1 MAVVTVK
8 KGDSVSQILKNLGVS
23 SYGQKSSWDA
33 VAQANKLNSKYTI
46 YAGQKL
52 VIPDTLLGGGA
63 STQAP
68 APTPT
73 PTPTTAVPQNTPA
86 TSAEM
91 TEYLNQQ
98 QKELDAL
105 KDFDPFEG
113 EAPAE
118 KIEGFAEETLGME
131 GEAPIAPKYEE
142 TFQKLRTDM
151 GLDNVEASIN
161 EYKQMIREQEN
172 LLMQQRNTERGKT
185 QRLGVI
191 EGRIDQATRDRQE
204 QISWLSSNVS
214 YLTDVANSAYTYI
227 NMIMNFK
234 QMDYNTAKEAYD
246 SEFNKRM
253 AVYDSLVEQARDERD
268 FKMALRQEQQKT
280 ASAQL
285 SMYADMITS
294 GQMRWSDMSE
304 TEQLAIHKLEVQ
316 AGLPVG
322 FTSRIKIPVG
332 STIKSITNRTDA
344 SGNVIADIIYVDPYT
359 GAIRVEHQTL
369 GKTKVA
375 SSGGSTTTKNSYGYT
390 STQWQSMQKESLNFL
405 YTLEKK
411 YEDDIVKSGGTTG
424 TGKTGG
430 DRVLADWEIKK
441 ANSEFVAKYGK
452 AGTELLYNALKSG
465 GYQTWDF
472 KNNKV
477 APLSILGI

>member
-1 MAVVTVK
+1 MATVTVK
-8 KGDSVSQILKNLGVS
+8 SGDSVSQILKNLGVS
-23 SYGQKSSWDA
+23 TYGSRSSWDA
-33 VAQANKLNSKYTI
+33 VARANNLNSKYTI

-52 VIPDTLLGGGA
+52 IIPDSLLGKT
-63 STQAP
+63 STTTTTSS
-68 APTPT
+68 APTT
-73 PTPTTAVPQNTPA
+73 TTAVPQNIPA
-86 TSAEM
+86 NSTELA
-91 TEYLNQQ
+91 EYLNKNQE
-98 QKELDAL
+98 ELNKL
-105 KDFDPFEG
+105 ENFDPFDG
-113 EAPAE
+113 EDPAE
-118 KIEGFAEETLGME
+118 KIAGFAQDTLGME
-131 GEAPIAPKYEE
+131 GEAPVAPKFEE
-142 TFQKLRTDM
+142 TFQKLRVDM
-151 GLDNVEASIN
+151 GLDAVESSIN
-161 EYKQMIREQEN
+161 EYKNMIREQEN

-204 QISWLSSNVS
+204 QISWLASNVS

-227 NMIMNFK
+227 NMTMQFK

-253 AVYDSLVEQARDERD
+253 AIYDSLVKQARDERD

-294 GQMRWSDMSE
+294 GQMRWSDMSSDQ
-304 TEQLAIHKLEVQ
+304 QLQIHKLEVQ

-322 FTSRIKIPVG
+322 FISKIRIPKN
-332 STIKSITNRTDA
+332 STTLSITNRTDPN
-344 SGNVIADIIYVDPYT
+344 GNTYADILYIDPYT
-359 GAIRVEHQTL
+359 GATEVTHQLL
-369 GKTKVA
+369 GKAKVG
-375 SSGGSTTTKNSYGYT
+375 SGGGSTTITNSYGYT
-390 STQWQSMQKESLNFL
+390 STQWESMQKDALNFL
-405 YTLEKK
+405 YDLEKQ
-411 YEDDIVKSGGTTG
+411 YEDDIVNSGGRTG

-430 DRVLADWEIKK
+430 DRVLADWEIRK
-441 ANSEFVAKYGK
+441 ANSEFNAKYGK

-477 APLSILGI
+477 APLSILGF

>member
-1 MAVVTVK
+1 MATVTVK

-23 SYGQKSSWDA
+23 TYGSKASWDA

-46 YAGQKL
+46 YPGQKL
-52 VIPDTLLGGGA
+52 VIPDSLLGKT
-63 STQAP
+63 STTPTPAP
-68 APTPT
+68 VAPTPT
-73 PTPTTAVPQNTPA
+73 TPQNTPA
-86 TSAEM
+86 NSAELA
-91 TEYLNQQ
+91 EFLNKQQ
-98 QKELDAL
+98 AELEAL
-105 KDFDPFEG
+105 ENFDPFGG
-113 EAPAE
+113 ENPAE
-118 KIEGFAEETLGME
+118 KIEGFAQDTLGME
-131 GEAPIAPKYEE
+131 GEAPVAPKYEE
-142 TFQKLRTDM
+142 TFEKLRVDM
-151 GLDNVEASIN
+151 GLDNVESSIN
-161 EYKQMIREQEN
+161 EYKNMIREQEN

-227 NMIMNFK
+227 NMVMQLK

-253 AVYDSLVEQARDERD
+253 AIYDSLVEQARDERN

-322 FTSRIKIPVG
+322 FTSRIKIPAG
-332 STIKSITNRTDA
+332 STIKSITNRTDPY
-344 SGNVIADIIYVDPYT
+344 GNVIADIIYVDPYT
-359 GAIRVEHQTL
+359 GAVTVKHETL

-375 SSGGSTTTKNSYGYT
+375 SSGGGGGSSSSSFLKELTAFVAGNLEKGTGSDGYVSPTTYNRERAYYIQKGGSGANFDKEFSVFINPTHYANIASGKWSGTQYKTTKVP
-390 STQWQSMQKESLNFL
+390 STGSSSSPF
-405 YTLEKK
+405 
-411 YEDDIVKSGGTTG
+411 
-424 TGKTGG
+424 
-430 DRVLADWEIKK
+430 
-441 ANSEFVAKYGK
+441 
-452 AGTELLYNALKSG
+452 
-465 GYQTWDF
+465 
-472 KNNKV
+472 
-477 APLSILGI
+477 

>member
-73 PTPTTAVPQNTPA
+73 PTPTPTTAVPQNTPA

-91 TEYLNQQ
+91 TEYLNKQQ
-98 QKELDAL
+98 EELNAL

-161 EYKQMIREQEN
+161 EYKNMIREQEN

-253 AVYDSLVEQARDERD
+253 AIYESLVSEAKEERN
-268 FKMALRQEQQKT
+268 FQLALKQEQQKT

-285 SMYADMITS
+285 SMYADMISS
-294 GQMRWSDMSE
+294 GQMRWGDMSE
-304 TEQLAIHKLEVQ
+304 SEQLAIHKLEVQ

-322 FTSRIKIPVG
+322 FTSRIKIPEG
-332 STIKSITNRTDA
+332 SKIQSVTQRTDP

-359 GAIRVEHQTL
+359 GAVSVKHQTL

-375 SSGGSTTTKNSYGYT
+375 SSGGGGGSPTYSQQQEASKRTVLSEIAQGMEAEKGLKDNKVSPTT
-390 STQWQSMQKESLNFL
+390 
-405 YTLEKK
+405 
-411 YEDDIVKSGGTTG
+411 
-424 TGKTGG
+424 
-430 DRVLADWEIKK
+430 
-441 ANSEFVAKYGK
+441 
-452 AGTELLYNALKSG
+452 YNANKAYWMSK
-465 GYQTWDF
+465 GYSAKEFDDQF
-472 KNNKV
+472 KGYVNKTHYQNIDTGV
-477 APLSILGI
+477 WKGLQYDIPSSYIY

>member
-1 MAVVTVK
+1 MATVTVK
-8 KGDSVSQILKNLGVS
+8 SGDSVSQILKNLGVS
-23 SYGQKSSWDA
+23 TYGSRSSWDA

-46 YAGQKL
+46 YSGQKL
-52 VIPDTLLGGGA
+52 IIPDSLLGKT
-63 STQAP
+63 STTSTSTP
-68 APTPT
+68 APTPA
-73 PTPTTAVPQNTPA
+73 PTIPQNAPA
-86 TSAEM
+86 NSEELAEFLN
-91 TEYLNQQ
+91 TEQE
-98 QKELDAL
+98 ELEAL
-105 KDFDPFEG
+105 ENFDPFDGETSG
-113 EAPAE
+113 EAVSEFITGDA
-118 KIEGFAEETLGME
+118 LGME
-131 GEAPIAPKYEE
+131 GEAPVAPKFEE
-142 TFQKLRTDM
+142 TFNKLRLDM
-151 GLDNVEASIN
+151 GLDSVESSIN
-161 EYKQMIREQEN
+161 EYKNMIREQEN

-204 QISWLSSNVS
+204 QISWLSSNVQ

-227 NMIMNFK
+227 NMTMQFK

-304 TEQLAIHKLEVQ
+304 AEQLAIHKLEVQ

-322 FTSRIKIPVG
+322 FTSRIKIPAG
-332 STIKSITNRTDA
+332 STIKSITNRTDQY
-344 SGNVIADIIYVDPYT
+344 GNVIADIIYVDPYT
-359 GAIRVEHQTL
+359 GAVTVKHQTL

-375 SSGGSTTTKNSYGYT
+375 SSGGSTTTRNSYGYT
-390 STQWQSMQKESLNFL
+390 SAQWQSMQKESLNFL
-405 YTLEKK
+405 YTLEEK
-411 YEDDIVKSGGTTG
+411 YEDDIVNSGGTTG

>member
-33 VAQANKLNSKYTI
+33 VAQANKLNSKYRI

-73 PTPTTAVPQNTPA
+73 PTPTPTTAVPQNTPA
-86 TSAEM
+86 TLAEM
-91 TEYLNQQ
+91 TEYLNKQQ
-98 QKELDAL
+98 EELNAL
-105 KDFDPFEG
+105 KNFDPFEG

-131 GEAPIAPKYEE
+131 GEAPVAPKYEE

-161 EYKQMIREQEN
+161 EYKNMIREQEN

-246 SEFNKRM
+246 SEFNRRM
-253 AVYDSLVEQARDERD
+253 AVYESIVTQAKEERN
-268 FKMALRQEQQKT
+268 FQLALKQEQQKT

-285 SMYADMITS
+285 SMYADMISS
-294 GQMRWSDMSE
+294 GQMRWGDMSE
-304 TEQLAIHKLEVQ
+304 SEQLAIHKLEVQ

-322 FTSRIKIPVG
+322 FTSRIKIPEG
-332 STIKSITNRTDA
+332 SKIQSVTQRTDP

-359 GAIRVEHQTL
+359 GAVSVKHQTL

-375 SSGGSTTTKNSYGYT
+375 SGGGGGSSSTAKKVLSNAMAEIQAMIPEVQGKDSYVSPTDWNAMRSYYIQAGGSGATFDKEYGYLINPT
-390 STQWQSMQKESLNFL
+390 HYWNQKDGIW
-405 YTLEKK
+405 K
-411 YEDDIVKSGGTTG
+411 DVK
-424 TGKTGG
+424 
-430 DRVLADWEIKK
+430 
-441 ANSEFVAKYGK
+441 
-452 AGTELLYNALKSG
+452 
-465 GYQTWDF
+465 YQTTYVPDR
-472 KNNKV
+472 
-477 APLSILGI
+477 P